1 MKEWTEDE
9 VKYLKESYPSNVLIE
24 EICKKL
30 NRTYDSVMDKKKS
43 LFLKRNKEL
52 KKQTNKRIPY
62 LIDLSNI
69 EECSFFIEKY
79 KSLMRDKLFT
89 TFKR

>member
-9 VKYLKESYPSNVLIE
+9 VKYLKESYPSNIPID

-30 NRTYDSVMDKKKS
+30 KRTYDSVMDKKKA

-52 KKQTNKRIPY
+52 KNKKIPF
-62 LIDLSNI
+62 LVDLNSI
-69 EECSFFIEKY
+69 EECSFFIKKH
-79 KSLMRDKLFT
+79 KSSMKDKLFT
-89 TFKR
+89 TFKK